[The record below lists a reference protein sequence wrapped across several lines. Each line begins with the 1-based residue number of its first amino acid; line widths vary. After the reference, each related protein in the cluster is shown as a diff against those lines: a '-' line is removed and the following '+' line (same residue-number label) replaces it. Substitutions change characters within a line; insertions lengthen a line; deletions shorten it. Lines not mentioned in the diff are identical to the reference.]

1 MNKQWKCKTN
11 IIHFHCIET
20 NIYIM
25 LDNEYIISLIYN
37 AVFHVAKMIWVS
49 EDKTTI
55 EVNYYFFVE

>member
-1 MNKQWKCKTN
+1 
-11 IIHFHCIET
+11 
-20 NIYIM
+20 M

-37 AVFHVAKMIWVS
+37 AVFHVATIIWVS